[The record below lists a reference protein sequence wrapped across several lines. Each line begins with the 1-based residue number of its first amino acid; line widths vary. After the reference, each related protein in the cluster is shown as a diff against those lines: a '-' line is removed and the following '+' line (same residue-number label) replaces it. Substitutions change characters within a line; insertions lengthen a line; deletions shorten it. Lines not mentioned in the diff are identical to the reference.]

1 MKKAW
6 LRILVWGLLSAIM
19 VGAFLF
25 NLSMIHNEFSMMG
38 GWRAYNNTM
47 FTGLAALITAALF
60 VWSIVSARKE
70 SQKPEDLS
78 EPTAQEKWE
87 KAHPELTN
95 GSYQEERKKEK
106 HSFGYWVKEF
116 LRLGVL
122 PAALVVGIWLGSYY
136 FILKPLESSPETSV
150 TYSEEQNRYDI
161 QFLHINLVNLPDSVV
176 EEEPISLRGYQVP
189 ELPEGFTWIVQELE
203 GRRAQIYDSPTYQNE
218 AGQTIRFEVWRS
230 NSGYSVSLANAAHAE
245 ELTVNDCPGVL
256 VEFEDGSLE
265 LAWGDLEHTVTL
277 IIRAD
282 GVDKETVFRLAR
294 GFTYRKE

>member
-1 MKKAW
+1 MKKAR
-6 LRILVWGLLSAIM
+6 LRILGFGLLTAIM

-38 GWRAYNNTM
+38 GWRAYSNAV
-47 FTGLAALITAALF
+47 FTGLAALISAALF

-70 SQKPEDLS
+70 SQEPEDLS
-78 EPTAQEKWE
+78 EPSAQEQWE

-95 GSYQEERKKEK
+95 GSYQVERKKEK

-116 LRLGVL
+116 FRLGVL

-161 QFLHINLVNLPDSVV
+161 QFLHINLVHLPDSVV
-176 EEEPISLRGYQVP
+176 EAVPVSLLGYQIP
-189 ELPEGFTWIVQELE
+189 ELPEGYSWVAEALE
-203 GRRAQIYDSPTYQNE
+203 DYRKAIYNSPTYQDQE
-218 AGQTIRFEVWRS
+218 GHKIHLEVWRS
-230 NSGYSVSLANAAHAE
+230 NSGYSVSLDNAAHAE
-245 ELTVNDCPGVL
+245 ELTVNDCPGIL

-282 GVDKETVFRLAR
+282 GVDKETVFRLAE
-294 GFTYRKE
+294 GFTYGEE